1 MVLILFSCSQTTML
15 SFGLNTSFSI
25 SSSVT
30 LANAAYRFGDVYCLI
45 FFSSCGD
52 GLEGEDRCRFD
63 FWVCD
68 G

>member
-1 MVLILFSCSQTTML
+1 ML

-25 SSSVT
+25 SSSET

-52 GLEGEDRCRFD
+52 GLEGEDKCRFD
-63 FWVCD
+63 FWVC
-68 G
+68 GG